1 MLDQKGLQLRAAFFQ
16 AIRSFFQR
24 QNFLEVD
31 TPIRQPLLIP
41 EKNITPVPSATHFL
55 QSSPEL
61 YMKRL
66 LASGCEEIFQICHCF
81 RYGERGRLHLEEF
94 IMLEWYRKDADYH
107 DLMLDCEQLIN
118 SLHSEIAGSH
128 FPVPLQGPWEKITV
142 EEAFQKYC
150 SISATQALEEDRFDL
165 LLVEKI
171 EPYLGKKSPTFLYD
185 YPLELASL
193 ARPKE
198 NQPEVAER
206 FELYMAGIE
215 LANGFSELTDPLL
228 QRDRFK
234 EEYAQ
239 IYAQMHSND
248 NGHQKMPELFLQD
261 LGKIEKAA
269 GIAMGLD
276 RLFMLIS
283 GCGCLDDAVT
293 FAPDDLDM

>member
-1 MLDQKGLQLRAAFFQ
+1 MLDQKRLQLRAAFFQ
-16 AIRSFFQR
+16 KIRSFFLS

-31 TPIRQPLLIP
+31 TPIRQPLILP
-41 EKNITPVPSATHFL
+41 EKNITPIPSGTQFL

-107 DLMLDCEQLIN
+107 DLMSDCEQLIAY
-118 SLHSEIAGSH
+118 LQSEITASA
-128 FPVPLQGPWEKITV
+128 FPVPLQTPWEKTTV
-142 EEAFQKYC
+142 EEAFHKYC
-150 SISATQALEEDRFDL
+150 SISATQALKEDRFDL

-171 EPYLGKKSPTFLYD
+171 EPHLGKNSPTFLYD
-185 YPLELASL
+185 YPIELASL
-193 ARPKE
+193 ARPKSG
-198 NQPEVAER
+198 QPDVAER

-215 LANGFSELTDPLL
+215 LANGFSELTDPVL

-239 IYAQMHSND
+239 MDSNFERP
-248 NGHQKMPELFLQD
+248 HRMPELFLQN

-276 RLFMLIS
+276 RLFMLMS
-283 GCGCLDDAVT
+283 GCECLDDAVT
-293 FAPDDLDM
+293 FNPDDLDM